1 MIKSVASLAVLTLAF
16 ALPAQAQGNATPLGL
31 NWSSGW
37 SCCSRPVLDQT
48 IVIQVGNDNKARVVD
63 TDEADSGPRAVPLG
77 LTNGSAGCNLYRG
90 VYLCAYR

>member
-1 MIKSVASLAVLTLAF
+1 
-16 ALPAQAQGNATPLGL
+16 
-31 NWSSGW
+31 
-37 SCCSRPVLDQT
+37 VLDQT

-63 TDEADSGPRAVPLG
+63 TDEVDSGPRAVPLG